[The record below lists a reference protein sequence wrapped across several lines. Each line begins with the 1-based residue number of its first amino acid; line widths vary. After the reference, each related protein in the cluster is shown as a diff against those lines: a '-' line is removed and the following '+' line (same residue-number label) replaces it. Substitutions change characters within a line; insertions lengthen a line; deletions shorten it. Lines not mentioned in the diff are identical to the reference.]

1 MGWRVEFPR
10 GRRVGRLGKALSV
23 EGTRL
28 EHCDVTG
35 SYGSCRGDY
44 SKIDLGDLYIEYV
57 FQIGGQTIL
66 KVNNGGLTMR
76 NRDLTS
82 E

>member
-1 MGWRVEFPR
+1 MGWVECPR

-44 SKIDLGDLYIEYV
+44 PKIDLGDLYIEH
-57 FQIGGQTIL
+57 FLLDRG
-66 KVNNGGLTMR
+66 
-76 NRDLTS
+76 TS
-82 E
+82 NFVGEQWWFNSEKQGFNQ